1 MPRPVSLVFSPSAN
15 ARTGC
20 GSRISC
26 NHTGVGSILIG
37 LVEEFMRAFSAPTL
51 EAFRCIYVTT
61 VLLRKPEQIN
71 TCQGDSIMN
80 SADRRLAC
88 FFLATLT
95 SSLRSAIMRQHRYQ
109 RCGEPVSAIMI
120 NGVHDMDSGR
130 ATSTAGSRLPV
141 DSRVRRRRR

>member
-1 MPRPVSLVFSPSAN
+1 MPCPAD

-20 GSRISC
+20 RSRISC
-26 NHTGVGSILIG
+26 NHTGVGSILID
-37 LVEEFMRAFSAPTL
+37 LVEEFMRVFSAPT
-51 EAFRCIYVTT
+51 RCIYGTT
-61 VLLRKPEQIN
+61 VLLRKLEQIN